1 MKRIMILFS
10 FAVASSL
17 PAFGQSS
24 MVFDVGTNIEVT
36 GSADICAE
44 VVTINGTF
52 SGDGTQCGAPLPIT
66 LISFTAQANPHGAG
80 VVLEW
85 VTASEINNYGFYVQ
99 CRLDSNEIFKDL
111 PNCFVTGHGT
121 TNEEHQYSFTHCTGV
136 AGKYAYRLKQV
147 DLDGTVHYPQV
158 ATLKSGQPSLAAEK
172 PTEFSL
178 SQNYP
183 NPFNPS
189 TTIRYGLPH
198 KSAVQLVVFNTL
210 GQQVATLVQEEREA
224 GYHDVIFDGAG
235 LSSGVYFYT
244 LTAGSYTQTRKLL
257 LLR

>member
-1 MKRIMILFS
+1 MKRFMIVFS
-10 FAVASSL
+10 FAVAISL

-36 GSADICAE
+36 GSADICAD

-52 SGDGTQCGAPLPIT
+52 SGDGTKCNSPLPIT
-66 LISFTAQANPHGAG
+66 LISFTAQVNPHGAG
-80 VVLEW
+80 VLLEW

-99 CRLDSNEIFKDL
+99 CRLDSTQSFQDL
-111 PNCFVTGHGT
+111 PDCFVSGHGT
-121 TNEEHQYSFTHCTGV
+121 TSEEHHYSFIHNTVV

-158 ATLKSGQPSLAAEK
+158 ATLKSGESALAEEK

-189 TTIRYGLPH
+189 TTIRYGLPV
-198 KSAVQLVVFNTL
+198 KARVTLVVYNAL
-210 GQQVATLVQEEREA
+210 GQIVSRLVNEDQEA
-224 GYHDVIFDGAG
+224 AYHEVKFDGAG
-235 LSSGVYFYT
+235 LASGVYFYR
-244 LTAGSYTQTRKLL
+244 LQAGDFVKSSKMNLVR
-257 LLR
+257 